1 MKGLVFNVERGSGED
16 GPGIRTVVFLKGCGL
31 RCRWCAN
38 PESQSGRPEILYIA
52 NVCVHCGECVRIC
65 PAGAVS
71 LREGYGF
78 ISDMDKCRLCGECI
92 RHCYMNARKLQGTE
106 YTPEELTGELL
117 RDEAFFRQS
126 GGGVTF
132 SGGEP
137 LLQADFVCAVT
148 DLLHEKGIPSLV
160 ETCGFVKTENIKKAA
175 EHVDA
180 FFYDFK
186 HPDPEQHRLL
196 TGQDNL
202 LIQENLRWLMA
213 NYSGS
218 LSVRYP
224 FIPGCNDS
232 KEAICGFLEFMSK
245 QKRKTEIVF
254 LPYHRLGLPKYIGL
268 GRDYGMG
275 DMKSLKREALEHIR
289 PWAAEYGLEI
299 TIQ

>member
-1 MKGLVFNVERGSGED
+1 MNGLVFNVERGSSED

-38 PESQSGRPEILYIA
+38 PESKSGRPEILYIA
-52 NVCVHCGECVRIC
+52 NVCVQCGECVRAC
-65 PAGAVS
+65 SAGAVTF
-71 LREGYGF
+71 REGYGF
-78 ISDMDKCRLCGECI
+78 ISDMDKCVLCGECI
-92 RHCYMNARKLQGTE
+92 RHCYVNARKLQGEE
-106 YTPEELTGELL
+106 YTPEALTKELL
-117 RDEAFFRQS
+117 KDEAFFRQS

-137 LLQADFVCAVT
+137 LLQADFLCETA
-148 DLLHEKGIPSLV
+148 DLLHREGVRSLI
-160 ETCGFVKTENIKKAA
+160 ETCGFAPAESVRKAA

-180 FFYDFK
+180 IFYDFK
-186 HPDPEQHRLL
+186 HADSERHRAL
-196 TGQDNL
+196 TGQDNRRIL
-202 LIQENLRWLMA
+202 ENLAWLMD
-213 NYSGS
+213 NFRGD

-224 FIPGCNDS
+224 YIPGCNDD
-232 KEAICGFLEFMSK
+232 EGAIRGFLEFMSR
-245 QKRKTEIVF
+245 QERKAEIVF

-289 PWAAEYGLEI
+289 PWAADYGLQI

>member
-1 MKGLVFNVERGSGED
+1 MSGLVFNVERGSSED

-52 NVCVHCGECVRIC
+52 NVCVQCGECVRVC

-71 LREGYGF
+71 YREGYGF
-78 ISDMDKCRLCGECI
+78 ISDMDKCVHCGECI
-92 RHCYMNARKLQGTE
+92 RRCYVNARKLQGTE
-106 YTPEELTGELL
+106 YTPEALTEELL
-117 RDEAFFRQS
+117 RDADFFRRS

-137 LLQADFVCAVT
+137 LLQVDFLCEVV
-148 DLLHEKGIPSLV
+148 DLLHREGIPSLV
-160 ETCGFVKTENIKKAA
+160 ETCGFVRQENVKKAA

-180 FFYDFK
+180 IFYDFK
-186 HPDPEQHRLL
+186 HADSEQHRIL
-196 TGQDNL
+196 TGQDNR
-202 LIQENLRWLMA
+202 LILDNLAWLMEHFR
-213 NYSGS
+213 GE

-224 FIPGCNDS
+224 YIPGCNDS
-232 KEAICGFLEFMSK
+232 EEAIRGFLKFMK
-245 QKRKTEIVF
+245 NQTRKTEIVF

-289 PWAAEYGLEI
+289 PWAEEYGLEI
-299 TIQ
+299 RIQ